1 MKPNTRLTKTFI
13 GLMALAAVACSVYAS
28 LTSHALHT
36 FYALAILALAGATSR
51 MKIKLPGIDGN
62 MSVNLPFLL
71 MAVVNLSAVEAVLI
85 ASIST
90 VVQCWPNE
98 TGKFKPEQMLFNVS
112 MMAFATSMA
121 NLIWN
126 AGWLGKAAW
135 ASEPLMLA
143 SANAAFFVG
152 QTAPVAGI
160 RRGFAPR
167 LARHRAA
174 LIPLLRSQRGHD
186 LHGQHGQPSLWLAG
200 SLGGLP
206 GHVWNSSLVPVVLWP
221 GLRSAAHGPISEGSQ
236 RGSVRELGRSGSF
249 NPGGVL
255 AATRTPPSFLL
266 RRKTNETAGF
276 PYSERQSAAS
286 ARTGIRQSGDNS
298 VTNSPGAAHRI
309 AWRFGPDRQGSNLH
323 TDPPLTRTSLFRR
336 KSHAASARSHSR
348 SSCPARAG
356 VHIQRSSGA
365 ISTHQPGFGS
375 RWQGKASGYPA
386 EKWLGYRLRTRR
398 RLLGQRRSQRMDYA
412 V

>member
-28 LTSHALHT
+28 LASHALHT
-36 FYALAILALAGATSR
+36 FYALAILALAAATSR

-143 SANAAFFVG
+143 SATAAFFLG

-160 RRGFAPR
+160 IKVAEGAALRRVWLGIVQLSFPYYVVSAGMTSMVNMVSHHFGWQAALVVFPVMYGIHRSYRLYFGRASEALRTAP
-167 LARHRAA
+167 LAR
-174 LIPLLRSQRGHD
+174 
-186 LHGQHGQPSLWLAG
+186 
-200 SLGGLP
+200 
-206 GHVWNSSLVPVVLWP
+206 
-221 GLRSAAHGPISEGSQ
+221 
-236 RGSVRELGRSGSF
+236 
-249 NPGGVL
+249 
-255 AATRTPPSFLL
+255 
-266 RRKTNETAGF
+266 
-276 PYSERQSAAS
+276 AAS
-286 ARTGIRQSGDNS
+286 
-298 VTNSPGAAHRI
+298 V
-309 AWRFGPDRQGSNLH
+309 
-323 TDPPLTRTSLFRR
+323 
-336 KSHAASARSHSR
+336 
-348 SSCPARAG
+348 G
-356 VHIQRSSGA
+356 V
-365 ISTHQPGFGS
+365 
-375 RWQGKASGYPA
+375 
-386 EKWLGYRLRTRR
+386 
-398 RLLGQRRSQRMDYA
+398 
-412 V
+412 